1 MIQINLT
8 RNFVWCFLSTLLLST
23 GVFAQQ
29 LNKKIP
35 FDQKV
40 RTGTL
45 KNGLKYY
52 IRKNSKPEKRVE
64 LRLAVNAGSM
74 QENEDQQGLAHF
86 VEHMAFNGTKN
97 FKKNELVSYLQSAGV
112 KFGAHL
118 NAYTSFDE
126 TVYMLRLPTDKKDI
140 LNKGFQ
146 ILEDWAHNVSFENE
160 EIDKERGV
168 VIEEWRLGRGAEQ
181 RMRDQYFPILLNNS
195 RYAKRLPIGKKKI
208 LESFKYKTIKQ
219 FYKDWYRP
227 DLMAVIVVG
236 DVDLDAMEQKVKKH
250 FAGIKS
256 VKKPRAKKLYPVPS
270 HDKTFVSVH
279 ADKETAFSQVQ
290 VFYKKPLESFTTLG
304 DYRRKLV
311 YNLHNGMLNQRL
323 QELTEKARP
332 PFINS
337 FFSYGGLLR
346 SVDTYSGSVFA
357 NGDNILGGL
366 KTALIE
372 NKRVR
377 KHGFT
382 KGEFE
387 RYKKIIL
394 NSYERS
400 YKERNKTNSASYA
413 SEYVSHFLEGQP
425 TPGIEFEYNF
435 ARKILPTITLAEV
448 NQLSEKWITKNNRVV
463 IVTAAEKKGVI
474 VPTEPQIRKVL
485 KEVAFNP
492 VKPYQDKA
500 VSTQLM
506 DKLPT
511 PGKIVSTRKLAK
523 SGVTEI
529 TLSNGIKVVL
539 KPTNFKDNQILF
551 DGYSFGGSSR
561 ASEADHHSAIYAS
574 QVMAASGVSKFKARE
589 LRKMMAGKTVRVTP
603 YIRQLSEGISGS
615 TTPKDLETALQMT
628 YLCFTQ
634 PRKDEEAFQ
643 SMMNQYKSLIQNL
656 MANPNF
662 YFQDKLSKIMS
673 QNHPRSSGFFPD
685 KASLKKIKLD
695 RALAIYKER
704 FADASDFKFV
714 FVGNFEVEKIKPLLA
729 RYLGSLP
736 ATNRKETYKDLG
748 IRPPKGVVDK
758 KLYKGKDPKS
768 QVRITF
774 TGETKYNKK
783 DDRLVKALAEALSI
797 KLIEELREKKG
808 GVYGAGAFGGLNQR
822 PYNSYSI
829 TVSFPCAPENVD
841 KLVEATLSEIEK
853 MKKNGIS
860 EKDLNKV
867 KAQQKRSMETNIKN
881 NRYWLST
888 LRGVFLNGGNIEK
901 IVDYEKSIDALNAE
915 DVQKAAKKFFDMKN
929 YIKVV
934 LYPESMKK

>member
-8 RNFVWCFLSTLLLST
+8 RNFVWCLLSALLLST

-74 QENEDQQGLAHF
+74 QENEDQLGLAHF

-140 LNKGFQ
+140 MNKGFQ

-168 VIEEWRLGRGAEQ
+168 VIEEWRLGRGADQ

-208 LESFKYKTIKQ
+208 LEGFKYKTIKQ

-236 DVDLDAMEQKVKKH
+236 DIDLDAMEQKIKKH

-256 VKKPRAKKLYPVPS
+256 VKNPRVKKLYPVPP
-270 HDKTFVSVH
+270 HDKTFVSIH
-279 ADKETAFSQVQ
+279 TDKETAFSQVQ

-311 YNLHNGMLNQRL
+311 YSLQNGMLNQRL
-323 QELTEKARP
+323 QELTEKAKP
-332 PFINS
+332 PFINA
-337 FFSYGGLLR
+337 FFSYGGFLR
-346 SVDTYSGSVFA
+346 SVDAYSGGVFA

-366 KTALIE
+366 KTALTE

-413 SEYVSHFLEGQP
+413 SEYVSHFLEEQP

-448 NQLSEKWITKNNRVV
+448 NQLSKKWITKNNRVV

-474 VPTEPQIRKVL
+474 VPTEAQIRKVL

-492 VKPYQDKA
+492 VKPYEDKA
-500 VSTQLM
+500 VSAQLM

-511 PGKIVSTRKLAK
+511 PGKIVSTKKLAK

-551 DGYSFGGSSR
+551 DGYSFGGSSL
-561 ASEADHHSAIYAS
+561 ASDTDHHSATYAS
-574 QVMAASGVSKFKARE
+574 QVMAAAGVSKFKARE
-589 LRKMMAGKTVRVTP
+589 LRKMMAGKTVRVAP

-628 YLCFTQ
+628 YLYFTQ

-643 SMMNQYKSLIQNL
+643 SMMNQYKSLMQNL

-673 QNHPRSSGFFPD
+673 QNHPRSGGFFPD
-685 KASLKKIKLD
+685 EASLKKIKLD
-695 RALAIYKER
+695 RALSIYKER

-808 GVYGAGAFGGLNQR
+808 GVYGAGAFGSLNQR

-841 KLVEATLSEIEK
+841 KLVKATLGEIEK
-853 MKKNGIS
+853 IKKSGIS

-881 NRYWLST
+881 NRYWLGT
-888 LRGVFLNGGNIEK
+888 LRGIFLNGGNIEK
-901 IVDYEKSIDALNAE
+901 IVDYQKGIDALNAK
-915 DVQKAAKKFFDMKN
+915 DMQKAAKKYFDMKN